1 MIFFMKNIHVRKIIA
16 LSSMATVI
24 FVLVYSVITKTEIT
38 DSSHG
43 LLTILTGYI
52 GYYFGKSTAL
62 DRPDKDDY
70 KEQIRYVEKEVEEE
84 PQ

>member
-1 MIFFMKNIHVRKIIA
+1 MRNVHVRKIIA

-24 FVLVYSVITKTEIT
+24 FVLVYSVVTKTEIT

-62 DRPDKDDY
+62 DRPDKGEEY
-70 KEQIRYVEKEVEEE
+70 YVQRENKKEDNDIEE
-84 PQ
+84 PK